1 MGSRIFWVVAM
12 MWVLWVPIH
21 AEAQEERPP
30 WKILD
35 EALTYLHA
43 VPEVAWVKFEGH
55 NVLIGWD
62 GLPGKFAQINQT
74 AAKNAARA
82 LHNEVTVYSLP
93 AGQTSLKAGNE
104 ESYLC
109 KTIAN
114 PKEIVE
120 SNCR

>member
-1 MGSRIFWVVAM
+1 MGSRILWVVSM
-12 MWVLWVPIH
+12 VLILWIPIH
-21 AEAQEERPP
+21 AEAQEERPA

-43 VPEVAWVKFEGH
+43 VPEVAWGKFEGH

-62 GLPGKFAQINQT
+62 GLPAKFAQINKT
-74 AAKNAARA
+74 AAKRAAHA

-93 AGQTSLKAGNE
+93 AEQTSLKQSEE

-114 PKEIVE
+114 PREIVQ